1 VKFGPVPVEEAVGA
15 IAAHSVRSG
24 EAVVKKGSTLR
35 EEDARRLRA
44 AGIDSVVA
52 VRLDPGDVGEDAAA
66 LRLAEALAGE
76 HAAIERPFTG
86 RSNLFATRAG
96 ILMVDRAVIDGV
108 NAVDEA
114 ITAATLPAYKP
125 VVEGEMI
132 GTVKIIPY
140 AVAGA
145 LLDRALAAAGPG
157 GIRVSPYALSRVG
170 VISTL
175 MPGLKAS
182 VVDKTLAV
190 LGRRLE
196 PAGAAVTDEARVAHD
211 ASALAR
217 AIAAQAAG
225 GNDLIVVFGAS
236 AIADRRDVIPAAL
249 EAAGGTVE
257 HFGMPV
263 DPGNLLL
270 VGSIGGKPVIGAPG
284 CARSPKENGFDWVL
298 QRLLAGV
305 PVTRADIA
313 GLGVGGLLMEIVSR
327 PQPRAGGTSAEEE

>member
-24 EAVVKKGSTLR
+24 EAVVRKGSTLR

-76 HAAIERPFTG
+76 HAAVERPFTG

-157 GIRVSPYALSRVG
+157 GIRVAPYALSRVG

-270 VGSIGGKPVIGAPG
+270 VGQIGGKPVIGAPG

>member
-1 VKFGPVPVEEAVGA
+1 VRFGPVPVEEAVGA

-24 EAVVKKGSTLR
+24 EAVVRKGSTLR

-66 LRLAEALAGE
+66 LRLAEALAGD
-76 HAAIERPFTG
+76 HAAVERPFTG

-157 GIRVSPYALSRVG
+157 GIRVAPYALSRVG

-211 ASALAR
+211 ASALTR

-270 VGSIGGKPVIGAPG
+270 VGQIGGKPVIGAPG

>member
-1 VKFGPVPVEEAVGA
+1 MRFGPVPVEEAVGA

-24 EAVVKKGSTLR
+24 DAVVRKGSTLR

-44 AGIDSVVA
+44 AGIDQVVA

-66 LRLAEALAGE
+66 RRLAEALAGE
-76 HAAIERPFTG
+76 HAAVERPFTG

-157 GIRVSPYALSRVG
+157 GIRVAPYGLRRVG

-196 PAGAAVTDEARVAHD
+196 PAGAAVTDEERVAHD
-211 ASALAR
+211 ASALTR

-225 GNDLIVVFGAS
+225 DADLIVVFGAS

-305 PVTRADIA
+305 PVTRADIT

>member
-1 VKFGPVPVEEAVGA
+1 VRFGPVPVEEAVGA

-24 EAVVKKGSTLR
+24 EAVVRKGSTLR

-44 AGIDSVVA
+44 AGIDQVVA

-76 HAAIERPFTG
+76 HAAVERPFTG

-96 ILMVDRAVIDGV
+96 ILIVDRAVIDGV

-157 GIRVSPYALSRVG
+157 CRASSRAS
-170 VISTL
+170 STRPL
-175 MPGLKAS
+175 RCSAAAS
-182 VVDKTLAV
+182 
-190 LGRRLE
+190 
-196 PAGAAVTDEARVAHD
+196 
-211 ASALAR
+211 
-217 AIAAQAAG
+217 
-225 GNDLIVVFGAS
+225 
-236 AIADRRDVIPAAL
+236 
-249 EAAGGTVE
+249 
-257 HFGMPV
+257 
-263 DPGNLLL
+263 
-270 VGSIGGKPVIGAPG
+270 
-284 CARSPKENGFDWVL
+284 
-298 QRLLAGV
+298 
-305 PVTRADIA
+305 
-313 GLGVGGLLMEIVSR
+313 SR
-327 PQPRAGGTSAEEE
+327 PAPP